1 MKTNWLDAIQDSE
14 KLYKSL
20 AYVRAYVQSLQ
31 GDTKYKIAK
40 ELGTTNYQQVER
52 YIDLG
57 KNLVFNVRKGITAF
71 SNIAEFEDVTD
82 LVKACKKGFFII
94 GKRAGFLGKP
104 SVIEQSERL
113 LALLIDNLYK
123 GSTDD
128 LDKVDIT
135 AYFMSLYDSYD
146 SYDEL
151 LADVL
156 VSVAS
161 KIGEDS
167 NVRGKPVLTNPFNP
181 WGDRTSLP
189 YGVDYVATVE
199 PIKNKIQPLKF
210 EVQEV
215 IDGLIVDANDL
226 PVEKLIRQA
235 YFYTGVR
242 ITEPE
247 ITQALTAVVDKF
259 IEFKG
264 RKLLGQKYSVL
275 TTESGFLVFPYSND
289 GVEDDY
295 DSVAHAFGDDR
306 FKGWKLAYS
315 GISAVDQFT
324 IVNNAN
330 AKLFQENELIELI
343 RNLVVKK

>member
-1 MKTNWLDAIQDSE
+1 MKNEWLNAINDSE

-20 AYVRAYVQSLQ
+20 SYIKAYVQSLQ
-31 GDTKYKIAK
+31 GETRYKIAK
-40 ELGTTNYQQVER
+40 ELGTTNYPQVER
-52 YIDLG
+52 NIEIG
-57 KNLVFNVRKGITAF
+57 KNLVFNVRKGIEVF
-71 SNIAEFEDVTD
+71 NNIVEFGDVTEI
-82 LVKACKKGFFII
+82 VQACKKGLFLV
-94 GKRAGFLGKP
+94 GDRANFYGKP
-104 SVIEQSERL
+104 SIIEQSERL
-113 LALLIDNLYK
+113 LSILIDNLYK
-123 GSTDD
+123 DSPDD
-128 LDKVDIT
+128 LAKVDIT
-135 AYFMSLYDSYD
+135 SYFLSLYDSYD
-146 SYDEL
+146 SYQEL

-161 KIGEDS
+161 KIGEDT
-167 NVRGKPVLTNPFNP
+167 NVRGRPVLSNPFNP

-199 PIKNKIQPLKF
+199 PAKNKIQPIKF

-226 PVEKLIRQA
+226 PIEKLLRQA

-242 ITEPE
+242 LTEPE
-247 ITQALTAVVDKF
+247 VKQTVIAVVDKF

-275 TTESGFLVFPYSND
+275 TTENGFVVFPYSND
-289 GVEDDY
+289 GIEEDY
-295 DSVAHAFGDDR
+295 ESVAHAFGDER